1 MEEKEKEKGRE
12 ERKKGEKEKEKGRE
26 ERKKEEKKEKRKG
39 KQLRG
44 RRPIKS
50 GGPDFTFFFLLF
62 ISIR

>member
-50 GGPDFTFFFLLF
+50 ARLAPLFFFFLT
-62 ISIR
+62 IIR